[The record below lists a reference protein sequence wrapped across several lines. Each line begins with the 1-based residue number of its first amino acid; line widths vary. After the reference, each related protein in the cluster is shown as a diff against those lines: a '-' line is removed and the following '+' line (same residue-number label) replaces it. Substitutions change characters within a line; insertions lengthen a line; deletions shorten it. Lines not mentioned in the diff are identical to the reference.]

1 LPDTKLPSTRRLSQS
16 LKISRT
22 TVVNA
27 YEQLL
32 AEGYLR
38 SRGGSGYIV
47 NKLDDMDILKKVS
60 GTKERSHSILPGS
73 KTDSMEEDNLIDF
86 SPTKIDSKSF
96 PYASWRSIARKVF
109 SGSDVFTAG
118 DKQGEYGLRAQI
130 ADYLHTARRVEC
142 TPQNIIIGAGSEYLI
157 LLLGLL
163 LGRKHIALENPGYI
177 KARQIFE
184 SMDWDII
191 SVDMDDE
198 GMDIGKLESVKADI
212 CYLMPANQYPTGVIM
227 PIKRRREL
235 IAWSYE
241 KSGRYIIE
249 DDYDSEFR
257 FVGKPIP
264 AMQGLDP
271 QKVIYIGTFSKSVA
285 PAIRVAYIVL
295 PDELIKEYGFRL
307 DFFSCTV
314 PRSDQDILEIFIKE
328 GYFERHL
335 NRMRTNYR
343 IKRDILIESI
353 KKHLPK
359 ARVVE
364 NNSGL
369 HILMTLED
377 LSEKE
382 ILDCGVNAGVR
393 FYPISVFY
401 TGKNI
406 KKSTV
411 LVGFASLTED
421 DIKKGIKD
429 FSLLEENRKESL

>member
-1 LPDTKLPSTRRLSQS
+1 
-16 LKISRT
+16 
-22 TVVNA
+22 
-27 YEQLL
+27 
-32 AEGYLR
+32 
-38 SRGGSGYIV
+38 
-47 NKLDDMDILKKVS
+47 
-60 GTKERSHSILPGS
+60 
-73 KTDSMEEDNLIDF
+73 
-86 SPTKIDSKSF
+86 
-96 PYASWRSIARKVF
+96 
-109 SGSDVFTAG
+109 
-118 DKQGEYGLRAQI
+118 
-130 ADYLHTARRVEC
+130 
-142 TPQNIIIGAGSEYLI
+142 
-157 LLLGLL
+157 
-163 LGRKHIALENPGYI
+163 
-177 KARQIFE
+177 
-184 SMDWDII
+184 
-191 SVDMDDE
+191 
-198 GMDIGKLESVKADI
+198 
-212 CYLMPANQYPTGVIM
+212 
-227 PIKRRREL
+227 
-235 IAWSYE
+235 
-241 KSGRYIIE
+241 
-249 DDYDSEFR
+249 
-257 FVGKPIP
+257 
-264 AMQGLDP
+264 MQGLEP

-285 PAIRVAYIVL
+285 PAIRVAYMVL
-295 PDELIKEYGFRL
+295 PDEIIKKYESRL

-353 KKHLPK
+353 KRHLPK

-411 LVGFASLTED
+411 LVGFASLTDD